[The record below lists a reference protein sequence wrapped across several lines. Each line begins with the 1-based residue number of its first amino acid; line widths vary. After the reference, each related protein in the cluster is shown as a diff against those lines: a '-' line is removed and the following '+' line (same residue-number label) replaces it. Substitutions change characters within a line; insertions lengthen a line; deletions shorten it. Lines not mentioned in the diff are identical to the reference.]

1 MDILSIAVITW
12 NRSTQLTEAL
22 ESCFACELPK
32 DTEFIIID
40 NASTDDTEKEILAL
54 FKKYSFSYYYEK
66 MSDNLGVGRGR
77 NYAYLKSHGKYVY
90 FLDDDAYID
99 KGNPSFFL
107 KAIKYLDENPSIATL
122 TSQIYDLAWKVNRV
136 TKFGPLYKPGLY
148 LLYMLCGGSHFL
160 RKSFWGDNEPY
171 FPNKYGY
178 EEILPSLRVVDN
190 GCINV
195 FAEDL
200 LVIHNP
206 LINKWNYND
215 EKNANILINGLT
227 CQKVMKAKLYPIIFS
242 PMITLAYWARSRKY
256 LTKEQK
262 KKAEDLIIS
271 MENQYNYGRRIR
283 VSTVLALWRN
293 FGLSVF

>member
-1 MDILSIAVITW
+1 MDILSIVVITW
-12 NRSTQLTEAL
+12 NRSKQLTEAL
-22 ESCFACELPK
+22 ESCFACKLPK

-40 NASTDDTEKEILAL
+40 NASTDDTEYVIKSL
-54 FKKYSFSYYYEK
+54 FKKFNYTYYYEK
-66 MSDNLGVGRGR
+66 MNENLGVGRGR

-99 KGNPSFFL
+99 KGNPDFFL

-122 TSQIYDLAWKVNRV
+122 TSQIYDLAWKANRV
-136 TKFGPLYKPGLY
+136 TKSGPLYKPGLY

-160 RKSFWGDNEPY
+160 RKSFWDDNEPY

-178 EEILPSLRVVDN
+178 EEILPSLRVADN

-227 CQKVMKAKLYPIIFS
+227 CQKVMKTKLYPIIFS
-242 PMITLAYWARSRKY
+242 PMITLAYWVRSRKL
-256 LTKEQK
+256 LTEEQK
-262 KKAEDLIIS
+262 KKAKDLIIS
-271 MENQYNYGRRIR
+271 MENQYNYGKRIR